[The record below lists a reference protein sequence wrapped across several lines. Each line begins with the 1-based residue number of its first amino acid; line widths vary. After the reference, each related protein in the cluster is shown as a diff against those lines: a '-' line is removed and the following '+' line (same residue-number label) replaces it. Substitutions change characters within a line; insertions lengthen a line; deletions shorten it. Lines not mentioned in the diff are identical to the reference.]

1 MFRCLSCLS
10 SCFTWQLSLS
20 HRYNCQNYFMSRII
34 YLGKSLN
41 SGHLTPSLGWR
52 LNTWDRVWSHRVKTN
67 FSLKFF
73 QRRISDCENRQPIL
87 GCLAQNGIVHFSGR
101 RRRREGW
108 RMSSAGCHCEGRRPT
123 EIDRSHHRHLWLQ
136 CSRAG
141 PAYSEQSLSLS
152 LYCLSP
158 LSPSRTGATVWPGR
172 GRGRLGPS
180 SPHRSP
186 DLSNVRRLIRWVS
199 FWLES
204 LGAKWDKI
212 KKLKYWHR
220 PGTGDTS
227 HQTRPV
233 TLWTISQSASTR
245 SPHSFSG
252 SSIKKMSRWT
262 AVFEMTGDLIN
273 PTE

>member
-73 QRRISDCENRQPIL
+73 QRRISDCGNRQPIL

-152 LYCLSP
+152 TVSLLSLLAGLAR
-158 LSPSRTGATVWPGR
+158 LSGR
-172 GRGRLGPS
+172 GEAGAGSGPAHLTAHQICQMS
-180 SPHRSP
+180 GDWSAGCHF
-186 DLSNVRRLIRWVS
+186 DLRAWELS
-199 FWLES
+199 E
-204 LGAKWDKI
+204 
-212 KKLKYWHR
+212 
-220 PGTGDTS
+220 
-227 HQTRPV
+227 TR
-233 TLWTISQSASTR
+233 
-245 SPHSFSG
+245 
-252 SSIKKMSRWT
+252 
-262 AVFEMTGDLIN
+262 
-273 PTE
+273 